1 MKIHLESMG
10 DTQVATQSC
19 LTLGQKSYQRKVII
33 YIPFLILDY
42 SFLLPLFA
50 ISYHIQFFV
59 VSATM
64 IKNGLRM

>member
-1 MKIHLESMG
+1 MG

-19 LTLGQKSYQRKVII
+19 LTLGQKSYQWKVII